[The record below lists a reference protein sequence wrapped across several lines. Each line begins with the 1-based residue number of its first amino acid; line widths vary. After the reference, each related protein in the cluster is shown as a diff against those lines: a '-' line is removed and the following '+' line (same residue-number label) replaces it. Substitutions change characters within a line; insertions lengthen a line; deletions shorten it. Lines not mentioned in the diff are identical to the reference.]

1 MTSQENKI
9 TRRRLISAYISSV
22 VSISLVL
29 LLVGVASLLLVNAGN
44 VSAYFKE
51 NMKVSVIFRQDT
63 SEKQA
68 KEFQAQLD
76 TCSYIKS
83 IEYVSKEQGI
93 KEMENLLGSDF
104 LSVFDTTP
112 IPVSLNVSLK
122 AEYVTTESVERI
134 MQQIASD
141 KRVDDVVWQ
150 KSLIEALNANL
161 KTISMILSLF
171 IILLLFVS
179 FVLIGNTVRLHLY
192 SKRFTIH
199 TMRLVGATKGFICKP
214 FVVEAIF
221 QGVISA
227 LTAIIMILCALI
239 VLKSQFMELFTVFK
253 IEQLMSVMGIV
264 VAAGIGLCCLVTFG
278 VVNHLVT
285 IKKEELY
292 Y

>member
-1 MTSQENKI
+1 
-9 TRRRLISAYISSV
+9 
-22 VSISLVL
+22 
-29 LLVGVASLLLVNAGN
+29 GN

-68 KEFQAQLD
+68 KAFQTQLD

-93 KEMENLLGSDF
+93 REMENLLGSDF

-122 AEYVTTESVERI
+122 AEYVTPESVEQIMNRI
-134 MQQIASD
+134 SSD

-150 KSLIEALNANL
+150 KSLIEALNSNL
-161 KTISMILSLF
+161 KTISLVLSLF
-171 IILLLFVS
+171 IILLLFIS

-199 TMRLVGATKGFICKP
+199 TMRLVGATKGFICRP

-227 LTAIIMILCALI
+227 LAAIIMILCALI
-239 VLKSQFMELFTVFK
+239 ILKSQFVELFTVFR

-264 VAAGIGLCCLVTFG
+264 VAAGIVICCLVTFA
-278 VVNHLVT
+278 VVNRLVT

>member
-1 MTSQENKI
+1 MASRENKI

-44 VSAYFKE
+44 VSSYFKE

-68 KEFQAQLD
+68 KAFQAQLD
-76 TCSYIKS
+76 TCSYIKA

-112 IPVSLNVSLK
+112 IPVSLNISMK
-122 AEYVTTESVERI
+122 AEYVTTESMEHI
-134 MQQIASD
+134 MEQISSD
-141 KRVDDVVWQ
+141 ERVDDVVWQ
-150 KSLIEALNANL
+150 KSLIEALNSNL
-161 KTISMILSLF
+161 KTISLVLGLF
-171 IILLLFVS
+171 IILLLFIS

-192 SKRFTIH
+192 NKRFTIH
-199 TMRLVGATKGFICKP
+199 TMRLVGATKSFICRP
-214 FVVEAIF
+214 FVMEAIF

-227 LTAIIMILCALI
+227 LTAIMMILCALI
-239 VLKSQFMELFTVFK
+239 VLKSQFVELFTVFRL
-253 IEQLMSVMGIV
+253 EQLMSVMGIV
-264 VAAGIGLCCLVTFG
+264 VAAGIVICCLVTFA
-278 VVNHLVT
+278 VVNRLVT